1 VSAATA
7 GAVSDRFRDAA
18 SASRRA
24 LGRPLAAIDRHA
36 LVCSVAGVA
45 VLVLL
50 SWYVAWHVPNSG
62 WLFTSHYDFGFKD
75 LLYRIH
81 NIYSV
86 RHGGVLYSAKITK
99 LEYFVYPPVAL
110 WLFWPLSWVTQDP
123 IAVGHVSAFAGEF
136 LWTLASLL
144 ALAWLIAS
152 VGHRA
157 CGWRWPKAWAASLL
171 VAAPLSALVLQPI
184 GVHLALGQVG
194 LFLAAPAV
202 FDILCVRDRRWRG
215 ALTGVTAAL
224 KLYPI
229 VYFAIFVLRRE
240 WRALCNAVGAMVA
253 TTAVAWIVF
262 PSYSATYFFHRLL
275 SGELRHYW
283 HNKHWISSSSSLYT
297 VFFRQPFT
305 GSAPERAA
313 GLVLC
318 VAVIA
323 LGVYGAW
330 RQTAEGREV
339 GALLCVALAST
350 IGSPV
355 AWDHYFIWVVLVPFV
370 LVERGA
376 LPWWR
381 TTALGLFGITCL
393 VPLRLARNED
403 LSHKA
408 YDGVFVIIF
417 MARNAL
423 AAVSLLWLFV
433 AAIPWRRDDP
443 AQASAATTASH
454 QARTAG

>member
-1 VSAATA
+1 VPSATA
-7 GAVSDRFRDAA
+7 GGLGGRLRAA
-18 SASRRA
+18 TEASSRA
-24 LGRPLAAIDRHA
+24 LGRLLAAIDRHPVA
-36 LVCSVAGVA
+36 CSVGGLGVLA
-45 VLVLL
+45 LL
-50 SWYVAWHVPNSG
+50 SWYVAWHVPHSG
-62 WLFTSHYDFGFKD
+62 WLFTSHYDYGFKD
-75 LLYRIH
+75 LLYRIRNVH
-81 NIYSV
+81 SV
-86 RHGGVLYSAKITK
+86 EHGGVLYSAQITK
-99 LEYFVYPPVAL
+99 LEYFVYPPAAI
-110 WLFWPLSWVTQDP
+110 WLFWPLTWVSPAHVTVTTQ
-123 IAVGHVSAFAGEF
+123 IFTGSL
-136 LWTLASLL
+136 LWTLVSLL

-152 VGHRA
+152 AGHRA
-157 CGWRWPKAWAASLL
+157 CSWRWPKAWAVSLL
-171 VAAPLSALVLQPI
+171 VATPLAALVLQPV

-202 FDILCVRDRRWRG
+202 FDILCVRDQRFRG

-224 KLYPI
+224 KLYPV
-229 VYFAIFVLRRE
+229 VYFAIFALRRE
-240 WRALCNAVGAMVA
+240 WRALANAVGAMVA

-275 SGELRHYW
+275 AGPELRHYW

-297 VFFRQPFT
+297 LFFRQPFT
-305 GSAPERAA
+305 GTGPERAA

-318 VAVIA
+318 VAAIA
-323 LGVYGAW
+323 LGVYAAW
-330 RQTAEGREV
+330 RQTTEGREV

-370 LVERGA
+370 LVEAGA

-381 TTALGLFGITCL
+381 TTSLGLFGLTCL

-408 YDGVFVIIF
+408 YDWIFVVIF
-417 MARNAL
+417 VARNAL
-423 AAVSLLWLFV
+423 TAASLLWLVV
-433 AAIPWRRDDP
+433 AAIPWRRAMAP
-443 AQASAATTASH
+443 QPSAATTASH